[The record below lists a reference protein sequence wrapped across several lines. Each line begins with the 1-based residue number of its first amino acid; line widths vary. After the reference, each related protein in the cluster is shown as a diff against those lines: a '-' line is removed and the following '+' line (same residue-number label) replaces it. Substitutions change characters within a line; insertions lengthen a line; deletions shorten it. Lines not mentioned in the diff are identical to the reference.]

1 MVRTAARVE
10 APCGQRFVEI
20 GAPRG
25 RRPIS
30 ESAND
35 KARDRFPGAGS
46 ILISC
51 DDEIMPVIC
60 PTCQIFENA

>member
-10 APCGQRFVEI
+10 APCGKRFAEI

-30 ESAND
+30 ESPND

-46 ILISC
+46 TFNAC
-51 DDEIMPVIC
+51 DDEIMPVTC
-60 PTCQIFENA
+60 PTCQIY